1 MENQKMLI
9 LNRKTG
15 ESIIIDDRIEVKV
28 LETSDGKIKL
38 GIEAPKDVI
47 VHRKEVYDEI
57 RDENKKASDISL
69 ESFSKLKRPLK

>member
-1 MENQKMLI
+1 MLI

-57 RDENKKASDISL
+57 RDENMKASDISL